1 MFDSHVKS
9 LRKKASWKL
18 NALSRAA
25 CLLSFNQRN
34 LLMIAFITSQFSY
47 ALIMWMFY
55 SRKEN
60 HHINRIHE
68 RALRVAYKDYN
79 YSFDEL
85 FEKDNS
91 YNNVSKIG
99 FLKTSLA
106 NFVKLTSNE
115 LVTDYQIK
123 YVFFYCD
130 Y

>member
-1 MFDSHVKS
+1 
-9 LRKKASWKL
+9 
-18 NALSRAA
+18 
-25 CLLSFNQRN
+25 
-34 LLMIAFITSQFSY
+34 MIAFITSQFSY

-60 HHINRIHE
+60 QHINRIHE

>member
-1 MFDSHVKS
+1 
-9 LRKKASWKL
+9 
-18 NALSRAA
+18 
-25 CLLSFNQRN
+25 
-34 LLMIAFITSQFSY
+34 
-47 ALIMWMFY
+47 MWMFY